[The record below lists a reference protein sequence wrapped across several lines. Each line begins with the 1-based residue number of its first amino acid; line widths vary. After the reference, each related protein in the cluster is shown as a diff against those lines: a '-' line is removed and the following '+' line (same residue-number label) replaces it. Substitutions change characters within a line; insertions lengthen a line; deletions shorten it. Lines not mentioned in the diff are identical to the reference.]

1 MHLPIL
7 KICLPFEVLTI
18 VNSSSG
24 PCKSCSCLPVTLMIL
39 LKNQIDVAK
48 ENTTFSGPKARKNDD
63 NQLILPVTSS
73 PSAPGA
79 VLTQVCICFLF
90 FSFYSCLLLNIF
102 VRRWTLTI
110 LNKIM
115 IKWFWVKSDC
125 YQLGA
130 HRLAGWV
137 SPLHLCWLP
146 YIFLVC
152 MLGSLG
158 SSDMSLGVGLFCRPD
173 SIA

>member
-1 MHLPIL
+1 
-7 KICLPFEVLTI
+7 
-18 VNSSSG
+18 
-24 PCKSCSCLPVTLMIL
+24 MIL

-115 IKWFWVKSDC
+115 IK
-125 YQLGA
+125 
-130 HRLAGWV
+130 
-137 SPLHLCWLP
+137 
-146 YIFLVC
+146 
-152 MLGSLG
+152 
-158 SSDMSLGVGLFCRPD
+158 
-173 SIA
+173 